1 MTPPFHPKTLTNLS
15 VLETDHG
22 TQKDGEKQKHREAR
36 EEQGNSQKMLKQ
48 ETETVKGQTGHEQW
62 VQDNQKEN
70 WREFSGRETEP

>member
-1 MTPPFHPKTLTNLS
+1 

-48 ETETVKGQTGHEQW
+48 ETETVKGQTGHEQ
-62 VQDNQKEN
+62 
-70 WREFSGRETEP
+70 